1 MKKKLKILVM
11 IGLFKKAIV
20 LSMLVLSSSLIGQI
34 DRSMPEP
41 GPAPE
46 IEFKEPF
53 TTKLSNN
60 LTLMVVVNDKL
71 PTASATLI
79 IDNPPILEGD
89 KSGVKDLVTSNMGKG
104 NKFQSKDEFIEE
116 KDFMGSFISYNSS
129 GGSISSLSRYFERT
143 MTMFAQ
149 GALYP
154 VFSDEEF
161 EKEKTKLTEA
171 LKIDEKNAASIAR
184 RVENIVAFKQ
194 GHPRSEYTTEASVSS
209 IGITDIENFYKNYF
223 KPNNAYLVVIGDVNL
238 EETISL
244 SKELFENWEYSTEL
258 ENMFGEGSVNDFVDP
273 DVSAKTTI
281 HIVDVPNSTNVEI
294 SFQNVIDRKTSD
306 TDYFSGTVANRVLG
320 AGPESRLFTV
330 IREEKGYAYGAYS
343 GLPTS
348 SKSKTK
354 FVGRTTVRSEVADS
368 AIVEMHNQLK
378 IMRDRPITDEEL
390 SNVKSGYF
398 GEFAM
403 SIENPITIANQALS
417 IRSENL
423 PEDFYKTFLSN
434 LNKVSK
440 DDVIESSKKFFLIDN
455 AQIVVTGKINEIID
469 NLENIYL
476 DDDKI
481 DVVYHDEFG
490 NITEKPD
497 YSVDENVS
505 VESIVTNYIDLI
517 GGKDKLEK
525 VESIEI
531 KGNANLNMQGQ
542 SFVLEFYSLK
552 NNQNQSL
559 STVTAGGMVVQKSV
573 FNKYQGYNE
582 VNGQRMPLT
591 DSELEQAIINSALFS
606 ELNYDFSAIEL
617 IGTSNVDDQK
627 VYEIKITDN
636 KTEYYSIE
644 SGLKLKEVETTEV
657 EGNVI
662 SVETT
667 IKEYEEVD
675 GIMIPSEINQITPG
689 LPIPGGITINFNTI
703 KLNVKTSD
711 SDFN

>member
-1 MKKKLKILVM
+1 M
-11 IGLFKKAIV
+11 IGLYKKVVV
-20 LSMLVLSSSLIGQI
+20 LFILALSSSLSGQV
-34 DRSMPEP
+34 DRSIPEA
-41 GPAPE
+41 GPAPV

-60 LTLMVVVNDKL
+60 LTLMIVVNDKL

-79 IDNPPILEGD
+79 IDNPPILESD
-89 KSGVKDLVTSNMGKG
+89 KSGMKSLVTSNMGKG
-104 NKFQSKDEFIEE
+104 NKFQSKNEFIEE

-129 GGSISSLSRYFERT
+129 GGSFSSLSRYFERT

-154 VFSDEEF
+154 IFSDEEF
-161 EKEKTKLTEA
+161 VKEKTKLTEA

-184 RVENIVAFKQ
+184 RVENIVAYKK
-194 GHPRSEYTTEASVSS
+194 GHPRSEYVTEASVAS
-209 IGITDIENFYKNYF
+209 IEMTDIDNFYKSYF
-223 KPNNAYLVVIGDVNL
+223 KPNNAYLVVIGDVNMDK
-238 EETISL
+238 TISL
-244 SKELFENWEYSTEL
+244 SKELFEGWQYSNEL
-258 ENMFGEGSVNDFVDP
+258 DKMFGEGSVNDFVDP
-273 DVSAKTTI
+273 EISEKTTI
-281 HIVDVPNSTNVEI
+281 HVVDVPNSANVEI
-294 SFQNVIDRKTSD
+294 SFQNIIDRKTSD
-306 TDYFSGTVANRVLG
+306 ADYFSGTVANRVLG
-320 AGPESRLFTV
+320 AGPESRLFSV

-354 FVGRTTVRSEVADS
+354 FQARTTVRTEVADS

-378 IMRDRPITDEEL
+378 IMRDDPITDEEL

-398 GEFAM
+398 GSFAM
-403 SIENPITIANQALS
+403 SMEESSTIANQALS

-423 PEDFYKTFLSN
+423 PTDFYKTFLSN

-440 DDVIESSKKFFLIDN
+440 DDVMDSSKKFFLIDN
-455 AQIVVTGKINEIID
+455 AQIVVTGKINDIIE

-476 DDDKI
+476 DNNKI
-481 DVVYHDEFG
+481 DVIYHDEFG
-490 NITEKPD
+490 NITQRPD
-497 YSVDENVS
+497 YSVSDDVTT
-505 VESIVTNYIDLI
+505 ESIINNYLDLI
-517 GGKDKLEK
+517 GGKDKLEE

-542 SFVLEFYSLK
+542 SLVLEFYSLK

-559 STVTAGGMVVQKSV
+559 ATVTAGGMVVQKSV

-582 VNGQRMPLT
+582 VNGQKMPIT
-591 DSELEQAIINSALFS
+591 DTELEQAIINSALFT
-606 ELNYDFSAIEL
+606 ELNYDYSTMEL
-617 IGTSNVDDQK
+617 VGTSIVNEEKAYEVK
-627 VYEIKITDN
+627 VTDN

-644 SGLKLKEVETTEV
+644 SGLKVKEVETSEV
-657 EGNVI
+657 EGNQM

-667 IKEYEEVD
+667 INEYEEVD
-675 GIMIPSEINQITPG
+675 GILIPSEINLVTPG
-689 LPIPGGITINFNTI
+689 MPIPGGITIKFGTI
-703 KLNVKTSD
+703 NLNIKTSD

>member
-1 MKKKLKILVM
+1 MKKNLKILVM
-11 IGLFKKAIV
+11 IGLCKKLIV

-34 DRSMPEP
+34 DRSMPEA

-46 IEFKEPF
+46 IEFKEPY

-154 VFSDEEF
+154 IFSDEEF

-184 RVENIVAFKQ
+184 RVENIVAYKKD
-194 GHPRSEYTTEASVSS
+194 HPRSEYTTEASVSN
-209 IGITDIENFYKNYF
+209 INITDIDNFYKSYF

-238 EETISL
+238 EGTIAL
-244 SKELFENWEYSTEL
+244 SKKLFEDWKYSNEL
-258 ENMFGEGSVNDFVDP
+258 DKMFGEGSINDFEEP
-273 DVSAKTTI
+273 EVSDKTTI
-281 HIVDVPNSTNVEI
+281 HIVDVPNATNVEI
-294 SFQNVIDRKTSD
+294 SFQNIIDRKTSD
-306 TDYFSGTVANRVLG
+306 SDYFSGTVANRVLG
-320 AGPESRLFTV
+320 AGPESRLFSV
-330 IREEKGYAYGAYS
+330 IREEKGFAYGAYS

-348 SKSKTK
+348 SKTKTK
-354 FVGRTTVRSEVADS
+354 FVARTTVRTEVADS
-368 AIVEMHNQLK
+368 AIVEMYNQLR
-378 IMRDRPITDEEL
+378 IMRDNPITDEEL

-434 LNKVSK
+434 LNNVSK
-440 DDVIESSKKFFLIDN
+440 DDVMQSSKKFFLIDN
-455 AQIVVTGKINEIID
+455 AQIVVTGKINDILD
-469 NLENIYL
+469 NLESIYL
-476 DDDKI
+476 DENKI
-481 DVVYHDEFG
+481 DVIYYDAFG
-490 NITEKPD
+490 EVIEKPD
-497 YSVDENVS
+497 YSVDASVS
-505 VESIVTNYIDLI
+505 VENIINKYIDLI

-559 STVTAGGMVVQKSV
+559 ATVTAGGMVVQRSV

-582 VNGQRMPLT
+582 VNGQRIPLA
-591 DSELEQAIINSALFS
+591 DAELEQAIINSALFS
-606 ELNYDFSAIEL
+606 ELNYDFSTIEL
-617 IGTSNVDDQK
+617 VGTAVVDDQK
-627 VYEIKITDN
+627 AYEIKITDN

-644 SGLKLKEVETTEV
+644 SGLKIKEVEIQEI
-657 EGNVI
+657 EGNQLSI
-662 SVETT
+662 ETT
-667 IKEYEEVD
+667 IKEYEEVE
-675 GIMIPSEINQITPG
+675 GILVPNEINQVTPT
-689 LPIPGGITINFNTI
+689 LPIPGGITIKFNNI

>member
-1 MKKKLKILVM
+1 M
-11 IGLFKKAIV
+11 IGLCKKVIV
-20 LSMLVLSSSLIGQI
+20 LSMLILSSSLIGQI
-34 DRSMPEP
+34 DRSIPEA

-46 IEFKEPF
+46 IEFKEPY

-71 PTASATLI
+71 PTASASLI
-79 IDNPPILEGD
+79 IDNLPILEGD
-89 KSGVKDLVTSNMGKG
+89 KSGVKGLVTSNMGKG

-154 VFSDEEF
+154 IFSDEEF

-184 RVENIVAFKQ
+184 RVENIVAYKKD
-194 GHPRSEYTTEASVSS
+194 HPRSEYTTEASVSN
-209 IGITDIENFYKNYF
+209 INITDIENFYKSYF

-238 EETISL
+238 EGTIAL
-244 SKELFENWEYSTEL
+244 SKKLFEDWKYSDEL
-258 ENMFGEGSVNDFVDP
+258 DKMFGEGSINDFEDP
-273 DVSAKTTI
+273 EVSEKTTI
-281 HIVDVPNSTNVEI
+281 HIVDVPNATNVEI
-294 SFQNVIDRKTSD
+294 SFQNIIDRKTSD

-320 AGPESRLFTV
+320 AGPESRLFSV
-330 IREEKGYAYGAYS
+330 IREEKGFAYGAYS

-348 SKSKTK
+348 SKTKTK
-354 FVGRTTVRSEVADS
+354 FVARTTVRTEVADS

-378 IMRDRPITDEEL
+378 IMRDNPITDEEL

-434 LNKVSK
+434 LNTVSK
-440 DDVIESSKKFFLIDN
+440 DDVMQSSKKFFLIDN
-455 AQIVVTGKINEIID
+455 AQIVVTGKINDILD
-469 NLENIYL
+469 NLESIYL
-476 DDDKI
+476 DENRI
-481 DVVYHDEFG
+481 DVIYHDAFG
-490 NITEKPD
+490 EIIEKPD
-497 YSVDENVS
+497 YSVDASVS
-505 VESIVTNYIDLI
+505 VENIINKYIDLI

-525 VESIEI
+525 VESIESN
-531 KGNANLNMQGQ
+531 GNANINMQGQ

-559 STVTAGGMVVQKSV
+559 ATVTAGGMVVQRNV

-606 ELNYDFSAIEL
+606 ELNYDFSTIEL
-617 IGTSNVDDQK
+617 VGTSSVDDQK
-627 VYEIKITDN
+627 AYEIKITDN
-636 KTEYYSIE
+636 KTEYYSVE
-644 SGLKLKEVETTEV
+644 SGLKIKEVEMQEI
-657 EGNVI
+657 EGNQLAI
-662 SVETT
+662 ETT

-675 GIMIPSEINQITPG
+675 GILIPKEINQVTPT
-689 LPIPGGITINFNTI
+689 LPIPGGITIKFNNI

>member
-1 MKKKLKILVM
+1 MKNKLNKLVM
-11 IGLFKKAIV
+11 IGLYKKVVV
-20 LSMLVLSSSLIGQI
+20 LFILALSSSLSGQV
-34 DRSMPEP
+34 DRSIPEA
-41 GPAPE
+41 GPAPV

-60 LTLMVVVNDKL
+60 LTLMIVVNDKL

-79 IDNPPILEGD
+79 IDNPPILESD
-89 KSGVKDLVTSNMGKG
+89 KSGMKSLVTSNMGEG

-129 GGSISSLSRYFERT
+129 GGSFSSLSRYFERT

-154 VFSDEEF
+154 IFSDEEF
-161 EKEKTKLTEA
+161 VKEKTKLTEA

-184 RVENIVAFKQ
+184 RVENIVAYKK
-194 GHPRSEYTTEASVSS
+194 GHPRSEYVTEASVAS
-209 IGITDIENFYKNYF
+209 IEMTDIDNFYKSYF
-223 KPNNAYLVVIGDVNL
+223 KPNNAYLVVIGDVNMDK
-238 EETISL
+238 TISL
-244 SKELFENWEYSTEL
+244 SKELFEGWQYSNEL
-258 ENMFGEGSVNDFVDP
+258 DKMFGEGSVNDFVDP
-273 DVSAKTTI
+273 EISEKTTI
-281 HIVDVPNSTNVEI
+281 HVVDVPNSANVEI
-294 SFQNVIDRKTSD
+294 SFQNIIDRKTSD

-320 AGPESRLFTV
+320 AGPESRLFSV

-354 FVGRTTVRSEVADS
+354 FQARTTVRTEVADS

-378 IMRDRPITDEEL
+378 IMRDDPITDEEL

-398 GEFAM
+398 GSFAM
-403 SIENPITIANQALS
+403 SMEESSTIANQALS

-423 PEDFYKTFLSN
+423 PTDFYKTFLSN

-440 DDVIESSKKFFLIDN
+440 DDVMDSSKKFFLIDN
-455 AQIVVTGKINEIID
+455 AQIVVTGKINDIIE

-476 DDDKI
+476 DNNKI
-481 DVVYHDEFG
+481 DVIYHDEFG
-490 NITEKPD
+490 NITQRPD
-497 YSVDENVS
+497 YSVSDDVTT
-505 VESIVTNYIDLI
+505 ESIINNYLDLI
-517 GGKDKLEK
+517 GGKDKLEE

-542 SFVLEFYSLK
+542 SLVLEFYSLK

-559 STVTAGGMVVQKSV
+559 ATVTAGGMVVQKSV

-582 VNGQRMPLT
+582 VNGQKMPIT
-591 DSELEQAIINSALFS
+591 DTELEQAIINSALFT
-606 ELNYDFSAIEL
+606 ELNYDYSTMEL
-617 IGTSNVDDQK
+617 VGTSIVNEEKAYEVK
-627 VYEIKITDN
+627 VTDN

-644 SGLKLKEVETTEV
+644 SGLKVKEVETSEV
-657 EGNVI
+657 EGNQM

-667 IKEYEEVD
+667 INEYEEVD
-675 GIMIPSEINQITPG
+675 GILIPSEINLVTPG
-689 LPIPGGITINFNTI
+689 MPIPGGITIKFGTI
-703 KLNVKTSD
+703 NLNIKTSD

>member
-1 MKKKLKILVM
+1 MKKNLKILVM
-11 IGLFKKAIV
+11 IGSCKKLIV

-34 DRSMPEP
+34 DRSMPEA

-46 IEFKEPF
+46 IEFKEPY

-89 KSGVKDLVTSNMGKG
+89 KSGVKGLVTSNMGKG

-154 VFSDEEF
+154 IFSDEEF

-184 RVENIVAFKQ
+184 RVENIVAFKKD
-194 GHPRSEYTTEASVSS
+194 HPRSEYTTEASVSN
-209 IGITDIENFYKNYF
+209 INITDIENFYKSYF

-238 EETISL
+238 ERTIAL
-244 SKELFENWEYSTEL
+244 SKKLFEDWKYSDEL
-258 ENMFGEGSVNDFVDP
+258 DKMFGEGSINDFEDP
-273 DVSAKTTI
+273 EVSEKTTI
-281 HIVDVPNSTNVEI
+281 HIVDVPNATNVEI
-294 SFQNVIDRKTSD
+294 SFQNIIDRKTSD

-320 AGPESRLFTV
+320 AGPESRLFSI
-330 IREEKGYAYGAYS
+330 IREEKGFAYGAYS

-348 SKSKTK
+348 SKTKTK
-354 FVGRTTVRSEVADS
+354 FVARTTVRTEVADS

-378 IMRDRPITDEEL
+378 IMRDNPITDEEL

-434 LNKVSK
+434 LNNVSK
-440 DDVIESSKKFFLIDN
+440 DDVIDSSKKFFLIDN
-455 AQIVVTGKINEIID
+455 AQIVVTGKINDILD
-469 NLENIYL
+469 NLESIYL
-476 DDDKI
+476 DENKI
-481 DVVYHDEFG
+481 DVIYHDAFG
-490 NITEKPD
+490 EIIEKPD
-497 YSVDENVS
+497 YSVDASVS
-505 VESIVTNYIDLI
+505 VENIINKYIDLI

-525 VESIEI
+525 VESIESN
-531 KGNANLNMQGQ
+531 GNANINMQGQ

-559 STVTAGGMVVQKSV
+559 NVVTAGGMVVQRSV

-606 ELNYDFSAIEL
+606 ELNYDFSTIEL
-617 IGTSNVDDQK
+617 IGTAMVDDQK
-627 VYEIKITDN
+627 AYQIKITKN

-644 SGLKLKEVETTEV
+644 SGLKIKEVEIQEI
-657 EGNVI
+657 EGNQV
-662 SVETT
+662 VQETT
-667 IKEYEEVD
+667 IKDYNEVD
-675 GIMIPSEINQITPG
+675 GVLIPSEINLVAPGTPPDG
-689 LPIPGGITINFNTI
+689 FTIKFNRI

>member
-1 MKKKLKILVM
+1 M
-11 IGLFKKAIV
+11 IGLYKKVVV
-20 LSMLVLSSSLIGQI
+20 LFILALSSSLSGQV
-34 DRSMPEP
+34 DRSIPEA
-41 GPAPE
+41 GPAPV

-60 LTLMVVVNDKL
+60 LTLMIVVNDKL

-79 IDNPPILEGD
+79 IDNPPILESD
-89 KSGVKDLVTSNMGKG
+89 KSGMKSLVTSNMGKG

-129 GGSISSLSRYFERT
+129 GGSFSSLSRYFERT

-154 VFSDEEF
+154 IFSDEEF
-161 EKEKTKLTEA
+161 VKEKTKLTEA

-184 RVENIVAFKQ
+184 RVENIVAYKK
-194 GHPRSEYTTEASVSS
+194 GHPRSEYVTEASVAS
-209 IGITDIENFYKNYF
+209 IEMTDIDNFYKSYF
-223 KPNNAYLVVIGDVNL
+223 KPNNAYLVVIGDVNMDK
-238 EETISL
+238 TISL
-244 SKELFENWEYSTEL
+244 SKELFEGWQYSNEL
-258 ENMFGEGSVNDFVDP
+258 DKMFGEGSVNDFVDP
-273 DVSAKTTI
+273 EISEKTTI
-281 HIVDVPNSTNVEI
+281 HVVDVPNSANVEI
-294 SFQNVIDRKTSD
+294 SFQNIIDRKTSD
-306 TDYFSGTVANRVLG
+306 ADYFSGTVANRVLG
-320 AGPESRLFTV
+320 AGPESRLFSV

-354 FVGRTTVRSEVADS
+354 FQARTTVRTEVADS

-378 IMRDRPITDEEL
+378 IMRDDPITDEEL

-398 GEFAM
+398 GSFAM
-403 SIENPITIANQALS
+403 SMEESSTIANQALS

-423 PEDFYKTFLSN
+423 PTDFYKTFLSN

-440 DDVIESSKKFFLIDN
+440 DDVMDSSKKFFLIDN
-455 AQIVVTGKINEIID
+455 AQIVVTGKINDIIE

-476 DDDKI
+476 DNNKI
-481 DVVYHDEFG
+481 DVIYHDEFG
-490 NITEKPD
+490 NITQRPD
-497 YSVDENVS
+497 YSVSDDVTT
-505 VESIVTNYIDLI
+505 ESIINNYLDLI
-517 GGKDKLEK
+517 GGKDKLEE

-542 SFVLEFYSLK
+542 SLVLEFYSLK

-559 STVTAGGMVVQKSV
+559 ATVTAGGMVVQKSV

-582 VNGQRMPLT
+582 VNGQKMPIT
-591 DSELEQAIINSALFS
+591 DTELEQAIINSALFT
-606 ELNYDFSAIEL
+606 ELNYDYSTMEL
-617 IGTSNVDDQK
+617 VGTSIVNEEKAYEVK
-627 VYEIKITDN
+627 VTDN

-644 SGLKLKEVETTEV
+644 SGLKVKEVETSEV
-657 EGNVI
+657 EGNQM

-667 IKEYEEVD
+667 INEYEEVD
-675 GIMIPSEINQITPG
+675 GILIPSEINLVTPG
-689 LPIPGGITINFNTI
+689 MPIPGGITIKFGTI
-703 KLNVKTSD
+703 NLNIKTSD